1 MVLATH
7 IIKIYGAI
15 SQFIW
20 PEKKLKNYVD
30 KKIKND
36 IFVTFHAKLKS
47 FKLEEEKVEILVYVS
62 ALPSEVT
69 AKVVDEWLK
78 DNTRRKGLR
87 VENFEIEII
96 ASKIDPDFNRSKELI
111 YLE

>member
-1 MVLATH
+1 MIFATH
-7 IIKIYGAI
+7 IIKIHGAI
-15 SQFIW
+15 NQFIW
-20 PEKKLKNYVD
+20 PEKKLRNYVD
-30 KKIKND
+30 KKVKND
-36 IFVTFHAKLKS
+36 IFVTFHARLKS
-47 FKLEEEKVEILVYVS
+47 FRLEEEKVEVRVYLS

-78 DNTRRKGLR
+78 DNTIRRGLG

-111 YLE
+111 FLE